1 MEFFPMLS
9 AAEMES
15 TFALNVL
22 QKLDHCFT
30 ITIFF
35 VVSQCITDS
44 ESRFIFIGIGGY
56 GTQSD
61 GGTFSAS
68 TLYYFM
74 ENFESTLP
82 KPESFEGSAAEM
94 PFVIFGDEAYPLKM
108 YLMKPLVRKDVM

>member
-35 VVSQCITDS
+35 VVSQCIANS
-44 ESRFIFIGIGGY
+44 ESGFIFIGIGGY
-56 GTQSD
+56 GKQSD
-61 GGTFSAS
+61 GGTFSAF
-68 TLYYFM
+68 TLYYFIQ
-74 ENFESTLP
+74 NFESTLP
-82 KPESFEGSAAEM
+82 KPESFEESAAEM
-94 PFVIFGDEAYPLKM
+94 PVILGDEAYPLKT